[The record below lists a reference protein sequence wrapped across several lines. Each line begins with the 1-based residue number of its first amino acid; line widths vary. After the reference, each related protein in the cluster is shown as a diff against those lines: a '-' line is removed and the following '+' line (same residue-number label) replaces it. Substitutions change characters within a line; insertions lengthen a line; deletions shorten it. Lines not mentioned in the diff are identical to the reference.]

1 LTIKLLYIIVYNCT
15 LLLTIPIRN
24 MIKKTIQLL
33 NNNYF
38 FDDNFRIIRVENVK
52 NVEWDIEGTIRKLS
66 KIRLWSLKTRD
77 V

>member
-1 LTIKLLYIIVYNCT
+1 
-15 LLLTIPIRN
+15 